1 MERTI
6 VVKYLVARS
15 RASAVVTSVSG
26 ASGID
31 KSKFSKFAYIT
42 PNVIL
47 ETINEK
53 RYSSMRE

>member
-53 RYSSMRE
+53 C